1 MLLYKERRK
10 MPEISRFLGIII
22 KMFPRD
28 HNPPHFH
35 AFHGNHEAMFSIAT
49 GKIIEGD
56 FPNNKKALVTAW
68 AILRKK
74 ELMKNWNRLSKGAGF
89 DKVDPLR

>member
-1 MLLYKERRK
+1 MRME
-10 MPEISRFLGIII
+10 MPEVSRFQGIII

-35 AFHGNHEAMFSIAT
+35 AYQGNHKATFNIETGAM
-49 GKIIEGD
+49 IEGD
-56 FPNNKKALVTAW
+56 FPKNKIILVTAW

-74 ELMKNWNRLSKGAGF
+74 ELKKNWDKLLQGIGF
-89 DKVDPLR
+89 DKVEPLR